1 MMPKPLVVEQGQ
13 RREGSGAKACFQVN
27 TAITPLKISSWWE
40 IRHQQVFFLFLS
52 HFKYRFRLHAAII
65 KFMSHIQNSYSLLEK
80 EKGEIV
86 LYQPD
91 DNVRLERRMER

>member
-1 MMPKPLVVEQGQ
+1 MSYCVQSVKYL
-13 RREGSGAKACFQVN
+13 KATSNELF
-27 TAITPLKISSWWE
+27 L
-40 IRHQQVFFLFLS
+40 LFLS

-65 KFMSHIQNSYSLLEK
+65 IFMSRIQNSYSLLEK

>member
-1 MMPKPLVVEQGQ
+1 MQIQ
-13 RREGSGAKACFQVN
+13 TS
-27 TAITPLKISSWWE
+27 TA
-40 IRHQQVFFLFLS
+40 VFFLFLS
-52 HFKYRFRLHAAII
+52 HFKDRFRLHAAII
-65 KFMSHIQNSYSLLEK
+65 KFMSRSQNSYSLLEDYKALTFKMIKNLNSLLEK